1 MTKEPRDLVV
11 FQDQDNPGYL
21 WRVEWFDSDGAG
33 YITVFAGEEA
43 EARAKDYHDAIRDGR
58 LDSRIADAQRG
69 GPFSISPSAERVS
82 APQGRKRA

>member
-11 FQDQDNPGYL
+11 VPDVDNPGYL

-33 YITVFAGEEA
+33 YITIFAGQEA
-43 EARAKDYHDAIRDGR
+43 ESRARDYHDAIRDGR

-69 GPFSISPSAERVS
+69 GPFTIPPSAERP
-82 APQGRKRA
+82 ARRRKRA